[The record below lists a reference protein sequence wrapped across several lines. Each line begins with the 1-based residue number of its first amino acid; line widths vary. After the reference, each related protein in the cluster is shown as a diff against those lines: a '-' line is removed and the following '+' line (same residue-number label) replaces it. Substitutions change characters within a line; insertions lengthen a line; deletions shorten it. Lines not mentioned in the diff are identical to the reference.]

1 MRQTSFADF
10 HCSLAR
16 SLEVVGDWWT
26 PLIIRD
32 VALGLT
38 RFDELAENLGISR
51 NLLASRLEDLEA
63 NGILERRQYVER
75 PPRYRYRLAR
85 AGVEL
90 LPILMSLTAWGDR
103 WFTPPDG
110 PPVRFQH
117 KTCGHVF
124 TTTECC
130 SECGEPV
137 RPSDVIP
144 LPGPGHQAA
153 LGKRGTK
160 LVADR
165 IHRLQAAADTMPL
178 APIDDQIDAAPEPE
192 DDRLA
197 SR

>member
-32 VALGLT
+32 VAVGLT

-51 NLLASRLEDLEA
+51 NLLATRLEDLEA
-63 NGILERRQYVER
+63 NGILERRQYHQR
-75 PPRYRYRLAR
+75 PPRYRYRLTR

-103 WFTPPDG
+103 WFPPPGG

-117 KTCGHVF
+117 RTCGQLF
-124 TTTECC
+124 TPRECC

-137 RPSDVIP
+137 EAADVIP
-144 LPGPGHQAA
+144 LPGPGHAA
-153 LGKRGTK
+153 ARGQRGTK
-160 LVADR
+160 LAADQ
-165 IHRLQAAADTMPL
+165 ILRLQAAAGTSALDPT
-178 APIDDQIDAAPEPE
+178 DDELDASPYATQR
-192 DDRLA
+192 D
-197 SR
+197 